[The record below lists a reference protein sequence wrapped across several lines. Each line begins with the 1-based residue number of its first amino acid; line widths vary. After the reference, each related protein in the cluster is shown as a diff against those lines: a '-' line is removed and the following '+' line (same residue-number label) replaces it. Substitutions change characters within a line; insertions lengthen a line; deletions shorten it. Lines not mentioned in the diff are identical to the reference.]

1 MMADKQQLKAK
12 KIVDKSL
19 QVFSDTINQIEKA
32 NDLLEKSIESDEVRM
47 QALTAEINEKYQEL
61 DVLQADK
68 LNKIAEIRSNKDL
81 IAKLEKFVK

>member
-12 KIVDKSL
+12 NIVDKSL

-61 DVLQADK
+61 DVIQADK